1 MSQEAS
7 ASSALD
13 EAEGQ
18 LLQLTLGI
26 GAVRGFIAGPART
39 NAELKK

>member
-26 GAVRGFIAGPART
+26 TAGGGFMAGPARY
-39 NAELKK
+39 